1 MKNTAAEAKADES
14 GANHGYR
21 VQVKGACVQDVRV
34 VCQKDSAKWKMK
46 CNFFEAFGAGACIQ
60 RKNNRS
66 SRMKKGRRIKT
77 GEV

>member
-1 MKNTAAEAKADES
+1 
-14 GANHGYR
+14 
-21 VQVKGACVQDVRV
+21 
-34 VCQKDSAKWKMK
+34 MK
-46 CNFFEAFGAGACIQ
+46 CNFFEAFSAGACIQ

>member
-1 MKNTAAEAKADES
+1 
-14 GANHGYR
+14 
-21 VQVKGACVQDVRV
+21 
-34 VCQKDSAKWKMK
+34 MK